1 MRVME
6 RLLVVESPDV
16 YRSGKMQAY
25 ITQQA
30 SRPCKQWIHEV
41 LSAKLE
47 AERVKL
53 RTDSFVLLPDV
64 DAVNKRVYGRV
75 EHQFARND
83 LPFSSHAINSNQNN
97 PNQNNPNQN
106 NPNPNNPNPNNPN
119 QNNPNLKPKQP
130 KQPKQPQRALLP
142 QQFRAALAG
151 QARPRAPA
159 LAGGAERAR
168 AEDGA

>member
-97 PNQNNPNQN
+97 PNQS
-106 NPNPNNPNPNNPN
+106 
-119 QNNPNLKPKQP
+119 KPKQSKP
-130 KQPKQPQRALLP
+130 KQSKPKQSKPQA
-142 QQFRAALAG
+142 QTT
-151 QARPRAPA
+151 QATQATPTSPSSPTISSGTGRPGTPTRPCF
-159 LAGGAERAR
+159 GWRC
-168 AEDGA
+168 